1 MRGDSI
7 SYVCMKN
14 VTGFHHFSGKGLELG
29 PGMPQGEDVAVGT
42 QQISP
47 VALESGSRMTR

>member
-47 VALESGSRMTR
+47 VALESGSRMT